1 MASPRTVTIS
11 LPPRLAREVDRLAR
25 SERRSRSE
33 LFREAFR
40 QYAARLERWERIFQA
55 GAQAARRAR
64 VTEAEYPKMNAT
76 TAKAGAI
83 QTSGSARPRRRRRL
97 RRRGPIE
104 VVTSARLMTE
114 LEDVLGRFGLAP
126 EVAQAARN
134 EYEFVAL
141 VVRPR
146 RVPLVVRDPDD
157 NEVLAAAVLGKADLV
172 VTGDR
177 DLLALGSHEGRSIL
191 TPRQFHEALEKRSP
205 ESSP

>member
-1 MASPRTVTIS
+1 MRVVLDTNVLVSAVLFGG
-11 LPPRLAREVDRLAR
+11 LP
-25 SERRSRSE
+25 
-33 LFREAFR
+33 
-40 QYAARLERWERIFQA
+40 QA
-55 GAQAARRAR
+55 LLRRA
-64 VTEAEYPKMNAT
+64 
-76 TAKAGAI
+76 
-83 QTSGSARPRRRRRL
+83 L
-97 RRRGPIE
+97 RGEFE

-157 NEVLAAAVLGKADLV
+157 NEVLAAAVLSKADLV